1 MKKAFGVI
9 ALGAML
15 FFTACGG
22 KKADMDDPKSVA
34 KYNCDKFKEITALLE
49 SSAPDEKK
57 IVEISEEV
65 EKFIKELE
73 AHHGAK
79 FSEFESKVEAE
90 MKTVCPEMGPS

>member
-73 AHHGAK
+73 AHHGPKYA
-79 FSEFESKVEAE
+79 EFETKIEAE
-90 MKTVCPEMGPS
+90 MKTICPEMSPN